1 MESYE
6 ELLNRAYKDV
16 KIIEGTGERFEIPK
30 VEGMFIGKKTALTNF
45 FQIASKLRRDKDHFL
60 KFLTK
65 ELAAKATIEGDR
77 VILNMKVSS
86 KKINPKIAVIM
97 VTAVIDEELAK
108 RALQLVLLR
117 QIILQSCEGYVI
129 QPSWKKKP
137 YFSG

>member
-60 KFLTK
+60 
-65 ELAAKATIEGDR
+65 
-77 VILNMKVSS
+77 
-86 KKINPKIAVIM
+86 
-97 VTAVIDEELAK
+97 
-108 RALQLVLLR
+108 
-117 QIILQSCEGYVI
+117 
-129 QPSWKKKP
+129 
-137 YFSG
+137 